1 MFKLL
6 GLGFAT
12 LLLSISGL
20 AAPQAVALDLIVR
33 AAQVTAVSVVV
44 KDAALGPAP
53 LPGLKYA
60 HITNTVGPVFN
71 DNAHYP
77 VLVIAGYSY
86 WGEGLNSLNSVSGST
101 YCYIP
106 LIV

>member
-20 AAPQAVALDLIVR
+20 AAPQPVALDLIAR
-33 AAQVTAVSVVV
+33 AAQDTVVSVVV
-44 KDAALGPAP
+44 KDAATGPAP
-53 LPGLKYA
+53 LPGLMYA
-60 HITNTVGPVFN
+60 HITNTVGPVFD
-71 DNAHYP
+71 DNVHYP

-86 WGEGLNSLNSVSGST
+86 WGEGLNSLSSASGST
-101 YCYIP
+101 YCYI
-106 LIV
+106 LLLV